1 MIRRTEPSDLFSL
14 GATLYQAVEGVS
26 PFQRAT
32 HNATLAAILL
42 EDAPVPQRAGRL
54 APLITRLL
62 DKDPDSRPTVAE
74 ALAIVFGEQSTRVQV
89 RPQILVQ
96 RDAMSLPE
104 PPAATSWEHTANAVI
119 IALIAL
125 VGVAGLPDAGPTWGR
140 FEHDSRVVIAVFDVF
155 AGGLLG
161 ASLPQFVPARA
172 SRLVIL
178 LARVAD
184 FGFGCFAT
192 GFAVHGAAKSLLG
205 SMLAITQENEAA
217 TASLTFLTVTFL
229 IAAALAWQGR
239 RRRLRELLQWSES
252 EIRRQ

>member
-14 GATLYQAVEGVS
+14 GATHYQAVEGVS

-32 HNATLAAILL
+32 CDATLAAILL
-42 EDAPVPQRAGRL
+42 EGAPVPQRAGRL

-125 VGVAGLPDAGPTWGR
+125 VGVAGFPDAGPTWGR

-239 RRRLRELLQWSES
+239 RRRLRGLLQWSES

>member
-14 GATLYQAVEGVS
+14 DATLYQTVERVS

-32 HNATLAAILL
+32 RDATLAAIPW

-74 ALAIVFGEQSTRVQV
+74 ALALVCGEQPTRVQV

-96 RDAMSLPE
+96 RDTMSLPE

-125 VGVAGLPDAGPTWGR
+125 VGVAGLPDTGPTWGR

-155 AGGLLG
+155 A
-161 ASLPQFVPARA
+161 
-172 SRLVIL
+172 
-178 LARVAD
+178 
-184 FGFGCFAT
+184 
-192 GFAVHGAAKSLLG
+192 
-205 SMLAITQENEAA
+205 
-217 TASLTFLTVTFL
+217 
-229 IAAALAWQGR
+229 
-239 RRRLRELLQWSES
+239 
-252 EIRRQ
+252 